1 MAAPHSAFARKR
13 EATTSAI
20 LDATARIIAEKGLD
34 AFTMSEIAER
44 AKVNRSLIYHYFH
57 SRESLVAQA
66 IDYIIG
72 QYEEAEPMSGVDSV
86 EQSARMYIEH
96 PEVARFVFQLLLAE
110 RPLLGLGERL
120 TRTVAAARQFKEEH
134 VPDAPY
140 DPTFG
145 VIVLIFAELAWAFSR
160 QQIARLLEMSVET
173 ADQRFIDYLRSAAEL
188 SITMLTGR
196 RA

>member
-1 MAAPHSAFARKR
+1 
-13 EATTSAI
+13 
-20 LDATARIIAEKGLD
+20 
-34 AFTMSEIAER
+34 
-44 AKVNRSLIYHYFH
+44 
-57 SRESLVAQA
+57 
-66 IDYIIG
+66 
-72 QYEEAEPMSGVDSV
+72 
-86 EQSARMYIEH
+86 MYIEH
-96 PEVARFVFQLLLAE
+96 PEVARFIIQLLLAE

-140 DPTFG
+140 DPAFG

-188 SITMLTGR
+188 STAMLPGR
-196 RA
+196 PA

>member
-1 MAAPHSAFARKR
+1 MAAPQSAFTRKGK
-13 EATTSAI
+13 ATTNAI

-66 IDYIIG
+66 IDYIIA

-120 TRTVAAARQFKEEH
+120 TRTVAAAGALQAK
-134 VPDAPY
+134 PY
-140 DPTFG
+140 PRPP
-145 VIVLIFAELAWAFSR
+145 AHP
-160 QQIARLLEMSVET
+160 
-173 ADQRFIDYLRSAAEL
+173 
-188 SITMLTGR
+188 
-196 RA
+196 